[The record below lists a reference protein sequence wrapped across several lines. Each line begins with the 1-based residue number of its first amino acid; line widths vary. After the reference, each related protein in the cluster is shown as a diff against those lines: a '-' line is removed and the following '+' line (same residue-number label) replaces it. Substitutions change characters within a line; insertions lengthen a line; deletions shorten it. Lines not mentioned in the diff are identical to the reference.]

1 MRSMWTVVVAS
12 SSLGTSDATTRTN
25 STGCVHAAVIS
36 AGLPKACHASQ
47 RSRKNSSLSLL
58 REPCG
63 RPLGL
68 PDWPGFQGINPRCL
82 CFRTVKSLSAASAF
96 DIASNHIQ
104 LRHHHGPQADDLW
117 IVCFYTELR
126 GRAPEAKFKDIS
138 AANDLLKDEEKRRR
152 FDAGEIDASGAERPQ
167 ERFYRDFADGPAYA
181 SHAAQDGFANNEEL
195 EEFLSRAFAGGGR
208 RSQATFRARG
218 QDVSYVLPVGFLDVA
233 NGSPRTITLPEGK
246 TLQVTVPEG
255 AEDRQMLR
263 LRGQGMPGFGGEP
276 AGDAY
281 VELHVEPHAFFRRK
295 DDNIHVEVPVT
306 LKEAA
311 LGARI
316 EVPTIGG
323 PVTVTVPKGSNTGT
337 TLRLRDRGIR
347 NRKSGQRGHQLIT
360 LNVVLP
366 ATEEPELVA
375 FLESWQPKIQQDP
388 RKEMLS

>member
-1 MRSMWTVVVAS
+1 MKDPYETLGVNRSATDKEIKNAFKK
-12 SSLGTSDATTRTN
+12 LARKFHPDLHPSD
-25 STGCVHAAVIS
+25 
-36 AGLPKACHASQ
+36 K
-47 RSRKNSSLSLL
+47 
-58 REPCG
+58 E
-63 RPLGL
+63 
-68 PDWPGFQGINPRCL
+68 
-82 CFRTVKSLSAASAF
+82 
-96 DIASNHIQ
+96 
-104 LRHHHGPQADDLW
+104 
-117 IVCFYTELR
+117 TES
-126 GRAPEAKFKDIS
+126 KFKDIS
-138 AANDLLKDEEKRRR
+138 AANDLLKDKEKRRR
-152 FDAGEIDASGAERPQ
+152 FDMGEIDASGAERPQ

-195 EEFLSRAFAGGGR
+195 EEFLARAFAGGGR
-208 RSQATFRARG
+208 RSQGTFRARG
-218 QDVSYVLPVGFLDVA
+218 QDVSYVLPVGFLEVA
-233 NGSPRTITLPEGK
+233 NGSARTITLPERK

-263 LRGQGMPGFGGEP
+263 LKGQGMPGFGGGP

-281 VELHVEPHAFFRRK
+281 VELHVEPHTFFRRK
-295 DDNIHVEVPVT
+295 DDNILVEVPVT

-360 LNVVLP
+360 LKVVLP
-366 ATEEPELVA
+366 TVEEPELVA